1 MWGYR
6 GSVGA
11 SQAAGTSSS
20 LSAVVT
26 WDRARDTQIID
37 RGSVVES
44 VSGPAIVTQ
53 IDTTVTVPPGWTA
66 APLPSGSLL
75 LSREF

>member
-1 MWGYR
+1 MLAIEAVLEGR
-6 GSVGA
+6 RRVANSDSV
-11 SQAAGTSSS
+11 
-20 LSAVVT
+20 SARVT
-26 WDRARDTQIID
+26 WDRERETRILE
-37 RGSVVES
+37 RGSVTEP

-75 LSREF
+75 LTRES

>member
-1 MWGYR
+1 M
-6 GSVGA
+6 
-11 SQAAGTSSS
+11 GTSSS

-75 LSREF
+75 LSRES